1 MKKVFLILFVVF
13 SVTLSYA
20 QTQSKELQSFIADL
34 SSSNVK
40 LRGELVLF
48 GKYKGDLST
57 LTYEAYYEALKSSI
71 KKSNKDVADL
81 VNESDKRYFIA
92 TRNSFTIVLYNKK
105 MNAVICDN
113 ASTAFVDSVLVIKDK
128 ENIPEL
134 KTLIR

>member
-1 MKKVFLILFVVF
+1 MKKVFLILFV

-20 QTQSKELQSFIADL
+20 QAQSTVLQGFIADL

-57 LTYEAYYEALKSSI
+57 LTYEAYYEALKLSV

-81 VNESDKRYFIA
+81 VNKSDKRYFIA